1 MNWDKVK
8 QIFFRIRE
16 FLGEAR
22 AELKKVTWPTR
33 KQTLAS
39 TGVVLVVVFVLAIFL
54 GLVDYGLAKIVKV
67 LLS

>member
-39 TGVVLVVVFVLAIFL
+39 TGVVLVVVFVMAIFL